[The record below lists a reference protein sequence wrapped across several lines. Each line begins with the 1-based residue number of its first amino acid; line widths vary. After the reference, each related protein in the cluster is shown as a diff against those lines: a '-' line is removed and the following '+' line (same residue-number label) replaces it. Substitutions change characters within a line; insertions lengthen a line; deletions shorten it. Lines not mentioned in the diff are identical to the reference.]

1 MLPIPLARTLSR
13 TQRALRRGRFARLVV
28 GVWLAVHAVVVA
40 AAPVTDA
47 MAGHVESV
55 VAHWEDA
62 QDTSCPPLHD
72 PATCQLCQH
81 LNTSITDELADRA
94 ASVKVVRAAEVL
106 PRGQGKRANEA
117 ALRGAPD
124 PRGPPAV

>member
-1 MLPIPLARTLSR
+1 MPSLPLLASLRRLRRAIGRAGLARV
-13 TQRALRRGRFARLVV
+13 VV
-28 GVWLAVHAVVVA
+28 GAWLAVHGFAVM
-40 AAPVTDA
+40 AAPVADA
-47 MAGHVESV
+47 LAGHTDSV

-81 LNTSITDELADRA
+81 IGASLSDGPA
-94 ASVKVVRAAEVL
+94 ARVAPVAVVRDAGL
-106 PRGQGKRANEA
+106 PPRGDGTEACEA

-124 PRGPPAV
+124 PRGPPRV